1 MSCWQGERGDRFY
14 LIQEGSVSVER
25 TSSSG
30 DRTIVAKLGAGAYF
44 GERSLIKDEVR
55 CAAPPATRP

>member
-1 MSCWQGERGDRFY
+1 MPRWQGERGDRFY

-30 DRTIVAKLGAGAYF
+30 DRTTVAKLGAGAYF

-55 CAAPPATRP
+55 